1 MLAVPR
7 CISFFDAGTARKHGS
22 HDASH
27 LQETLL
33 LMSPLRVVI
42 EVWLFLQTAAAA
54 LRPTADVRE
63 ANGAGHSQNALTP
76 QDVVAACF
84 SVIFV
89 ELNWLWGQGHQMY
102 YQVEISHHSPDGIAE
117 GSTSS
122 VITTLNNKILF
133 YLVISF
139 NNHGRCLW
147 NDAWT
152 FQREWIMF
160 CVLDGVSCRLCAG
173 HLAKDD
179 FLIRNLV
186 QFNFFSSPTKQ
197 DAVTLHEI
205 SVYYG

>member
-7 CISFFDAGTARKHGS
+7 CISFYDVGTARKHGS

-27 LQETLL
+27 LQGTLP
-33 LMSPLRVVI
+33 LMSLLRVVI

-54 LRPTADVRE
+54 LRPTADVGE
-63 ANGAGHSQNALTP
+63 ANGAGHSENALNP
-76 QDVVAACF
+76 PDVVAACF

-89 ELNWLWGQGHQMY
+89 ELNWLWGQVHQMH

-122 VITTLNNKILF
+122 MITTLNNEKLF

-147 NDAWT
+147 NDACR
-152 FQREWIMF
+152 FQR
-160 CVLDGVSCRLCAG
+160 G
-173 HLAKDD
+173 
-179 FLIRNLV
+179 
-186 QFNFFSSPTKQ
+186 
-197 DAVTLHEI
+197 
-205 SVYYG
+205 